1 MIKFYL
7 FKSDHALDRKTF
19 DNIITSF
26 YQGEFDIT
34 YLSDSKG
41 YLVTEERFAYLISE
55 TLPIINNDLGT
66 KLVIVCAH
74 TYNEVSDYAL
84 NFAFDNLHGFN
95 YLSDVIIE
103 LMTNN
108 LETIRRLIVDE
119 FQLCHHDLIL
129 TAQAYLKTGLN
140 AKAASEMLYIHR
152 NTFNYRLAKFIELTN
167 LDIRDYWNAFYFNL
181 YLRLL
186 NK

>member
-7 FKSDHALDRKTF
+7 FKSDHPLDKKTF

-26 YQGEFDIT
+26 YQGEFEIT
-34 YLSDSKG
+34 YLTDSKG

-66 KLVIVCAH
+66 KLVFVCAH
-74 TYNEVSDYAL
+74 TYNEVGEFAL
-84 NFAFDNLHGFN
+84 DFAFENMHGFN

-103 LMTNN
+103 LMTKN
-108 LETIRRLIVDE
+108 LETIRRLTMKE
-119 FQLCHHDLIL
+119 FLFVNHDLIL